1 MIIIK
6 EVKGKRMLKKFID
19 FPLSLYKNC
28 PYFTPYLFEDELA
41 NLTPG
46 KNPASRYCDF
56 KLFLAYKDNKIVGR
70 ICAIINRF
78 ANEKY
83 HQKRIRFNRID
94 MIDDI
99 EVTKALTNAVEQYG
113 KENGLEEINGPL
125 GYSDQDK
132 EGLLTYGFDK
142 HNMFAT
148 FYTYEYYV
156 QHLKQLG
163 FVQDAKW
170 NEYRIY
176 IPEKVDPLISK
187 IAQRALKNNN
197 LHLFKAKRKKDIY
210 PYVKKALYLVNEC
223 YKDLYGFVPID
234 DDQIDHLAKQ
244 YLPLINLDYI
254 QLVLTED
261 DQLIGLGLMIPTP
274 VFALKKING
283 HLFPFGFIKFL
294 KALKNEKILDMLLV
308 AVRDDYKNK
317 GINAIIFEDA
327 INNAIKNGVKYAE
340 TGPELEVNTAVQS
353 MWKTFKTEK
362 HKERCCFL
370 KKID

>member
-56 KLFLAYKDNKIVGR
+56 KLFLAYKENKIVGR

-99 EVTKALTNAVEQYG
+99 EVTKALINAVEQYG

-187 IAQRALKNNN
+187 IAQRALKNNC
-197 LHLFKAKRKKDIY
+197 
-210 PYVKKALYLVNEC
+210 E
-223 YKDLYGFVPID
+223 
-234 DDQIDHLAKQ
+234 
-244 YLPLINLDYI
+244 
-254 QLVLTED
+254 
-261 DQLIGLGLMIPTP
+261 
-274 VFALKKING
+274 
-283 HLFPFGFIKFL
+283 
-294 KALKNEKILDMLLV
+294 
-308 AVRDDYKNK
+308 
-317 GINAIIFEDA
+317 
-327 INNAIKNGVKYAE
+327 
-340 TGPELEVNTAVQS
+340 
-353 MWKTFKTEK
+353 
-362 HKERCCFL
+362 
-370 KKID
+370 